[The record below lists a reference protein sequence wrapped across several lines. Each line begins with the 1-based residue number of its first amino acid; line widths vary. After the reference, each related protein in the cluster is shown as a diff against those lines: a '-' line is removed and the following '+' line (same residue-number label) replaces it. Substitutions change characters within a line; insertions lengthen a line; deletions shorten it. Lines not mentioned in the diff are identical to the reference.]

1 MLDKWAHLGHT
12 LGECWYNG
20 QFTYIHIPKNA
31 SSFVKGCLI
40 NNGWQHS
47 NTFVESEKYI
57 VVLRDPLERWL
68 SGMAQF
74 QVNSNQSDLDVH
86 TIFNTITFDDHTET
100 QYYFL
105 KHIQTAPTTANTTF
119 FKFGPN
125 LRNDLNKFM
134 LANGYAKGV
143 EGVPN
148 INASD
153 AVKQGIIT
161 RLQQFMNIHPE
172 FKTCVRDHFAVDYNL
187 YEHVNFYD

>member
-1 MLDKWAHLGHT
+1 MDKWAPLGHT

-20 QFTYIHIPKNA
+20 RITYIHIPKNA

-57 VVLRDPLERWL
+57 VVLRDPLDRWL

-74 QVNSNQSDLDVH
+74 QVNSNQLDLDVH
-86 TIFNTITFDDHTET
+86 TIFNTVTFDDHTET

-105 KHIQTAPTTANTTF
+105 KHIQTAPTVENTTF
-119 FKFGPN
+119 LKFGPD
-125 LRNDLNKFM
+125 LRKNLNKFM

-143 EGVPN
+143 EGIPN
-148 INASD
+148 INARDS
-153 AVKQGIIT
+153 VKQELMN
-161 RLQQFMNIHPE
+161 RLQQFMDIHPE
-172 FKTCVRDHFAVDYNL
+172 FKTCIREHFAVDYNL
-187 YEHVNFYD
+187 YEYVKFYD